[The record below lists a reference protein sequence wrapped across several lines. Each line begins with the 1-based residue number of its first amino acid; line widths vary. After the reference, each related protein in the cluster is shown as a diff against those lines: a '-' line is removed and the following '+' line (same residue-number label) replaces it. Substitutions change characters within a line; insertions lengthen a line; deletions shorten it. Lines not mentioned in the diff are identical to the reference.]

1 MFLMFK
7 WQSMFFLARKYFI
20 FFPFS
25 DLPSRK
31 FGIQKVGSSYEHGES
46 TENRGD
52 WLFMSFT

>member
-1 MFLMFK
+1 
-7 WQSMFFLARKYFI
+7 MFFLAYKYFI
-20 FFPFS
+20 FFLLS

-31 FGIQKVGSSYEHGES
+31 FGIQEVGSSYEHGEP